1 MDEGKPLDAK
11 SIRLELT
18 VPCDTRFRPV
28 LMGICERM
36 VAYVGFA
43 GAEAAELAE
52 TIAHATDGVLDHDEA
67 PEYTSLDVTFA
78 TNDAEIEI
86 RVRYLCE
93 EENGHAPD
101 RPGIERLLSR
111 RRDSEA
117 PLDLIQRV
125 MPRVEFG
132 RDNGVEFC
140 TLSKP
145 LPEEP

>member
-1 MDEGKPLDAK
+1 MGKGKPLDAK
-11 SIRLELT
+11 SMRLELK

-28 LMGICERM
+28 LAGICERM
-36 VAYVGFA
+36 AAHVAFA

-52 TIAHATDGVLDHDEA
+52 TIAHATDGVLDHDK
-67 PEYTSLDVTFA
+67 PPDYTSLDVTFA

-86 RVRYLCE
+86 SVRYLCE
-93 EENGHAPD
+93 GENSYATD

-111 RRDSEA
+111 RRNDEG
-117 PLDLIQRV
+117 PLNLIQRV
-125 MPRVEFG
+125 MRRVEFG

-145 LPEEP
+145 LQEEQ

>member
-1 MDEGKPLDAK
+1 MWGLPE
-11 SIRLELT
+11 R
-18 VPCDTRFRPV
+18 RPPSW
-28 LMGICERM
+28 LKRSR
-36 VAYVGFA
+36 Y
-43 GAEAAELAE
+43 
-52 TIAHATDGVLDHDEA
+52 ATDGVLDHDEA
-67 PEYTSLDVTFA
+67 PEYTSLDVMFA

-93 EENGHAPD
+93 GENGHATD
-101 RPGIERLLSR
+101 RPRIERLLSR
-111 RRDSEA
+111 RRDGET